1 VLPRFEVLADEA
13 QRHRVN
19 RHETDFVAL
28 ALDTEVHDALTAL
41 HIAQTQQAQPLTPD
55 IVIEQCGE
63 DRTIPYALQRV
74 RGGASSSLLACA
86 SPRAGVL
93 PSLPL
98 MAGRLTPST
107 GLPTTALR
115 SQR

>member
-1 VLPRFEVLADEA
+1 MLPRFEVLADEA

-63 DRTIPYALQRV
+63 DRTDPLRPSACPGRGLQQ
-74 RGGASSSLLACA
+74 ALLACA

-93 PSLPL
+93 PHC
-98 MAGRLTPST
+98 R
-107 GLPTTALR
+107 
-115 SQR
+115 